1 VKQLC
6 LVCLGWLL
14 AGWVSAAPAVA
25 FFYGA
30 QPPWDALQ
38 AFDVVV
44 VDPDHVPN
52 PAAPALAHTRL
63 AAYVAVGEVQP
74 SRAYAARIPSA
85 WLRGENSAWGSRL
98 IDQATPE
105 WPRFFVQR
113 VIAPLW
119 AAGYRSFFLDTLD
132 SYHLYAKTPQER
144 ARQEAGL
151 VALVTQ
157 LKQQYPQAELIFNRG
172 FEILEQTHQYVSFV
186 AAESLYQ
193 GYDASRNSYRS
204 VPAAD
209 REWLLT
215 QFKRVHDDYQI
226 PVIAIDYVPARDR
239 ELARTTARQI
249 EAQGFIPWVATPDL
263 ASVGIGLVEVM
274 PRRVLVV
281 HSPLANEYQLR
292 ETAAVRYATMP
303 LNYLGYAVDYVDLR
317 HLPPT
322 VSPDRYAGVVL
333 WLEARGT
340 GTERKNLGTWLAQRL
355 EENMPLAVMDDIAP
369 LLEAPLAGKVGIT
382 APPGTESLAP
392 ITVTEQADMLG
403 FERKPR
409 PQAAEFTA
417 TRLTQGRP
425 LLTLSQGKS
434 QQVAAAIMPWGGFVM
449 QPYGLVNLPTTGE
462 SRWVIDPFAFFREAL
477 RLPAMPVPDTTTE
490 SGRRLLLVHMDGDGF
505 VNRSE
510 LPGTPFAGEV
520 VRDRVVRK
528 YPLPMT
534 ISVIEAEVS
543 PQGLY
548 PQYAQQ
554 LEAVARDIFRAP
566 NVEIASHSYTH
577 PFNWSK
583 VAAPDETG
591 DYHLKVPGYT
601 FDLQREIEG
610 SVRYIE
616 SRLAPAGKKVTL
628 FLWTGNCVPGRDAL
642 EWTQRLGIM
651 NMNGG
656 DTIATRSNPSLTAV
670 EGLGMERNGLFQVFA
685 PNQNENVYT
694 NNWTGPFYGFER
706 VIETYELTE
715 SPRRLKPIDI
725 YFHTYLTTRQAG
737 MRSLD
742 KIFAYALAQETTP
755 VFASE
760 YARKVADFSRV
771 AVARTATSWRI
782 RGAEN
787 VRTLRAPA
795 ALGAP
800 DVDTSQ
806 AVAGFNIHGGATYI
820 HLAGASAD
828 LAFAPRTATSVRLVS
843 ANARVDAFA
852 HTPTGYR
859 WTLAGHVPIRFT
871 LANAARCS
879 VRVAGRE
886 VSPTRDANGDFHYQ
900 LNTHAASPLEAI
912 CRD

>member
-1 VKQLC
+1 MKQLC

-44 VDPDHVPN
+44 VDPDHVPD

-105 WPRFFVQR
+105 WPRFFVQT

-239 ELARTTARQI
+239 ELARTTAHQI

-263 ASVGIGLVEVM
+263 ASVGVGLVEVM

-303 LNYLGYAVDYVDLR
+303 LNYLGYAVDYVDLC

-382 APPGTESLAP
+382 APPGAESLAP
-392 ITVTEQADMLG
+392 IIVTEQADMLG

-628 FLWTGNCVPGRDAL
+628 FLWTGDCVPGRDAL

-670 EGLGMERNGLFQVFA
+670 EGLGMDRNGLFQVFA

-771 AVARTATSWRI
+771 AVARTATGWRI

-820 HLAGASAD
+820 HLTGASAD
-828 LAFAPRTATSVRLVS
+828 LAFTPRATAGVRLVS

-859 WTLAGHVPIRFT
+859 WTLTGHVPIRFT

>member
-1 VKQLC
+1 MKQFC
-6 LVCLGWLL
+6 LFCLGCLL

-25 FFYGA
+25 FFYGEN
-30 QPPWDALQ
+30 PPWDALQ
-38 AFDVVV
+38 AFDLVV
-44 VDPDHVPN
+44 VDPDHVPD
-52 PAAPALAHTRL
+52 PATPALPHTRL

-74 SRAYAARIPSA
+74 GRAYAAQIPPA

-105 WPRFFVQR
+105 WPRFFTQT

-132 SYHLYAKTPQER
+132 SYHLYAKTPQDR

-186 AAESLYQ
+186 AAESLFQ
-193 GYDASRNSYRS
+193 GYDASSSSYHS

-209 REWLLT
+209 REWLLA
-215 QFKRVHDDYQI
+215 QFKRAHDDYQL
-226 PVIAIDYVPARDR
+226 PVIAIDYVPARNR
-239 ELARTTARQI
+239 ELARATARQI
-249 EAQGFIPWVATPDL
+249 EDLGFIPWVATPDL
-263 ASVGIGLVEVM
+263 TSVGVGLVEVM
-274 PRRVLVV
+274 PRRILVV
-281 HSPLANEYQLR
+281 HSPLSNEYQLR

-303 LNYLGYAVDYVDLR
+303 LNYLGYAVDYADLH

-322 VSPDRYAGVVL
+322 VSPSRYAGVVI
-333 WLEARGT
+333 WLEARGS
-340 GTERKNLGTWLAQRL
+340 GTERKNLGAWLAQRL
-355 EENMPLAVMDDIAP
+355 EEKVPLAVMDDIAP
-369 LLEAPLAGKVGIT
+369 LLESPLAGKVGVV
-382 APPGTESLAP
+382 AQPATESLAP
-392 ITVTEQADMLG
+392 ITVAEQATMLG

-409 PQAAEFTA
+409 PQAAEFA
-417 TRLTQGRP
+417 AIRLTQGRS
-425 LLTLSQGKS
+425 LLTLNQGKS

-449 QPYGLVNLPTTGE
+449 QPYGLVDLPTTGE
-462 SRWVIDPFAFFREAL
+462 SRWVINPFAFFREAL
-477 RLPAMPVPDTTTE
+477 HLPDMPVPDTTTE

-505 VNRSE
+505 VSRSE

-534 ISVIEAEVS
+534 ISVIEAEIS

-548 PQYAQQ
+548 PQYSTQ
-554 LEAVARDIFRAP
+554 LEAVARDIFRTP

-577 PFNWSK
+577 PFNWRK
-583 VAAPDETG
+583 VAAANDEG
-591 DYHLKVPGYT
+591 DYHLNVPGYT
-601 FDLQREIEG
+601 FNLQREIEG

-616 SRLAPAGKKVTL
+616 DRLAPAGKKVTL
-628 FLWTGNCVPGRDAL
+628 FLWTGDCVPGRDAL

-656 DTIATRSNPSLTAV
+656 DTIATRSNPSMTVV

-694 NNWTGPFYGFER
+694 NNWKGPFYGFER
-706 VIETYELTE
+706 VIETFELTE
-715 SPRRLKPIDI
+715 SPRRIKPIDI
-725 YFHTYLTTRQAG
+725 YFHTYLTTKLAG

-742 KIFAYALAQETTP
+742 KIFAYAMAQETTP
-755 VFASE
+755 IFASE
-760 YARKVADFSRV
+760 YARKVTDFSKI
-771 AVARTATSWRI
+771 AVARTATGWRI
-782 RGAEN
+782 RGAEH

-795 ALGAP
+795 SLGLP
-800 DVDTSQ
+800 DTDNSQ
-806 AVAGFNIHGGATYI
+806 AVAGFNQYEGDTYV
-820 HLAGASAD
+820 HLAGSSAD
-828 LAFAPRTATSVRLVS
+828 LVFSAHATPGVRLVS

-852 HTPTGYR
+852 QTQTGYR
-859 WTLAGHVPIRFT
+859 WTLTGHVPIQLT
-871 LANAARCS
+871 LANAARCN

-886 VSPTRDANGDFHYQ
+886 VLPTRDSNGYYHYQ

>member
-1 VKQLC
+1 MKQFC

-38 AFDVVV
+38 AFDLVV
-44 VDPDHVPN
+44 VDPDHVPD

-63 AAYVAVGEVQP
+63 AAYVSVGEVQP
-74 SRAYAARIPSA
+74 SRAYAAHIPPT
-85 WLRGENSAWGSRL
+85 WLRGENPAWGSRL

-105 WPRFFVQR
+105 WPRFFAQT

-172 FEILEQTHQYVSFV
+172 FEILEQTHQYVSFI
-186 AAESLYQ
+186 AAESLFQ
-193 GYDASRNSYRS
+193 GYDASSNSYRS
-204 VPAAD
+204 VAAAD
-209 REWLLT
+209 REWLLA
-215 QFKRVHDDYQI
+215 QFKRARDDYRL
-226 PVIAIDYVPARDR
+226 PVIAIDYVPARNR

-263 ASVGIGLVEVM
+263 ASVGVGLVEVM

-322 VSPDRYAGVVL
+322 VSPSRYAGVVL
-333 WLEARGT
+333 WLEARGS
-340 GTERKNLGTWLAQRL
+340 GNERKNLGAWLAQRL

-369 LLEAPLAGKVGIT
+369 LLEAPLAGKVGVT
-382 APPGTESLAP
+382 TQPGAESLAP
-392 ITVTEQADMLG
+392 ITVTEQAAMLG

-425 LLTLSQGKS
+425 LLTLNQGTS

-449 QPYGLVNLPTTGE
+449 QPYGLVNLPTTGD

-505 VNRSE
+505 VSRSE
-510 LPGTPFAGEV
+510 LPGAPFAGEV

-534 ISVIEAEVS
+534 MSVIEAEVS

-548 PQYAQQ
+548 PQYAPQ

-566 NVEIASHSYTH
+566 HVEIASHSYTH

-583 VAAPDETG
+583 VASPNENG
-591 DYHLKVPGYT
+591 DYHLKIPGYT

-670 EGLGMERNGLFQVFA
+670 EGLGMERDGLFQVFA

-706 VIETYELTE
+706 IIETYQLTE
-715 SPRRLKPIDI
+715 SPRRIKPIDI
-725 YFHTYLTTRQAG
+725 YFHTYLTTKLAG

-742 KIFAYALAQETTP
+742 QVFAYALAQETTP

-760 YARKVADFSRV
+760 YARKVGDFSHV
-771 AVARTATSWRI
+771 AVARTATGWRI

-787 VRTLRAPA
+787 IRTLRAPA

-800 DVDTSQ
+800 DINTSQ
-806 AVAGFNIHGGATYI
+806 AVAGFNEHDGATYV
-820 HLAGASAD
+820 HLANGSAD
-828 LAFAPRTATSVRLVS
+828 LVFSPRAAPGVRLVS

-852 HTPTGYR
+852 QTPTGYR

-879 VRVAGRE
+879 VRAGGRE
-886 VSPTRDANGDFHYQ
+886 VSPTRGPNGYFHYQ